1 MKPKI
6 LFYTLST
13 HLGGGIETVTIEYVN
28 DFIKNGYDVDL
39 LVDYDMGENEKSIV
53 KYIDKSVNVQYLKS
67 VKLSKLI
74 YSFRNKGQKNKIY
87 NLFLYASII
96 LSDFFL
102 WRKKIKELKRNNYVA
117 TITFFQYLPAYITK
131 IKGPKHFI
139 FLHGSVEQFFQGIRK
154 YFKTLF
160 FNKLNSFDY
169 VCTVSQEMLEQLRE
183 MFPKLNN
190 KQETIYNPFD
200 YEKIKEK
207 SKDYS
212 ELSKEERELIK
223 KPYICSVG
231 RINEGQKDF
240 TTLINSYKKLVDE
253 NKIEENLVIVGDGP
267 DLELLEEYI
276 KKLKL
281 ENIKTYML
289 TGDNEKTA
297 KIIAEQLGIDEIFA
311 EVSPEDKY
319 LKVRELQEKNKKV
332 LMVGDGI
339 NDSPALAQADVGMA
353 IGSGT
358 DIAIESAEI
367 VLMGKKL
374 ETIITS
380 IKLSQAT
387 IKNIKQNLFWA
398 FFYNACGIPI
408 AAGVLYILTGH
419 LLNPMIAGLAMGLS
433 SVSVVTNALR
443 LKKFK

>member
-1 MKPKI
+1 M
-6 LFYTLST
+6 FYTLST

-39 LVDYDMGENEKSIV
+39 LVDYDMGEDEKSIV
-53 KYIDKSVNVQYLKS
+53 KYMDKNVNVQYLKS
-67 VKLSKLI
+67 IKLSKLI

-102 WRKKIKELKRNNYVA
+102 WRKEIKKLRKNTYVA

-131 IKGPKHFI
+131 IKGAKHFI
-139 FLHGSVEQFFQGIRK
+139 FLHGSVEHFFQGIRK
-154 YFKTLF
+154 YFKKLF
-160 FNKLNSFDY
+160 LKKLNKFDY
-169 VCTVSQEMLEQLRE
+169 VCTVSEEMLDQLRE
-183 MFPKLNN
+183 VFPKLTN

-212 ELSKEERELIK
+212 ELSKEERELIT

-281 ENIKTYML
+281 EQRVFFLGRKNNPYVWIDNCKLFVLSTKFEGFGLVL
-289 TGDNEKTA
+289 TESM
-297 KIIAEQLGIDEIFA
+297 IL
-311 EVSPEDKY
+311 
-319 LKVRELQEKNKKV
+319 NKKV
-332 LMVGDGI
+332 ISSNCLVGPKEILENGKYGK
-339 NDSPALAQADVGMA
+339 LFE
-353 IGSGT
+353 IGNVEELSEKILITLGEEEKET
-358 DIAIESAEI
+358 EEYVIKKFNT
-367 VLMGKKL
+367 GFKKL
-374 ETIITS
+374 LEL
-380 IKLSQAT
+380 IK
-387 IKNIKQNLFWA
+387 
-398 FFYNACGIPI
+398 G
-408 AAGVLYILTGH
+408 
-419 LLNPMIAGLAMGLS
+419 
-433 SVSVVTNALR
+433 
-443 LKKFK
+443 

>member
-281 ENIKTYML
+281 EQRVFFLGRKNNPYVWIDNCKLFVLSTKFEGLPVVLTESLLLNKKIVVSNCKTGIIEITEKGRYGEL
-289 TGDNEKTA
+289 FEIGDVKELSKKILITLNKKDEKTEEYA
-297 KIIAEQLGIDEIFA
+297 IKKFNTGFEKLLKIIEE
-311 EVSPEDKY
+311 
-319 LKVRELQEKNKKV
+319 
-332 LMVGDGI
+332 
-339 NDSPALAQADVGMA
+339 
-353 IGSGT
+353 
-358 DIAIESAEI
+358 
-367 VLMGKKL
+367 
-374 ETIITS
+374 
-380 IKLSQAT
+380 
-387 IKNIKQNLFWA
+387 
-398 FFYNACGIPI
+398 
-408 AAGVLYILTGH
+408 
-419 LLNPMIAGLAMGLS
+419 
-433 SVSVVTNALR
+433 
-443 LKKFK
+443 

>member
-13 HLGGGIETVTIEYVN
+13 HLGGGIETVTIKYVN

-39 LVDYDMGENEKSIV
+39 LVDYDMGEDEKSIE
-53 KYIDKSVNVQYLKS
+53 KYMDKNVNIQYLKS
-67 VKLSKLI
+67 VKLSKSI

-96 LSDFFL
+96 LTDFFL
-102 WRKKIKELKRNNYVA
+102 WRKEIKKLKKNNYVA

-131 IKGPKHFI
+131 IKGAKHFI
-139 FLHGSVEQFFQGIRK
+139 FLHGSVEHFFQGIRK
-154 YFKTLF
+154 YFKKLF
-160 FNKLNSFDY
+160 FKKLNKFDY
-169 VCTVSQEMLEQLRE
+169 VCTVSEEMLDQLRE
-183 MFPKLNN
+183 VFPKLTN

-212 ELSKEERELIK
+212 ELSKEERELIT

-281 ENIKTYML
+281 EQRVFFLGRKNNPYVWIDNCKLFVLSTKFEGFGLVL
-289 TGDNEKTA
+289 TESM
-297 KIIAEQLGIDEIFA
+297 IL
-311 EVSPEDKY
+311 
-319 LKVRELQEKNKKV
+319 NKKV
-332 LMVGDGI
+332 ISSNCLVGPKEILENGKYGK
-339 NDSPALAQADVGMA
+339 LFE
-353 IGSGT
+353 IGNVEELSEKILITLGEEEKET
-358 DIAIESAEI
+358 EEYVIKKFNT
-367 VLMGKKL
+367 GFKKL
-374 ETIITS
+374 LEL
-380 IKLSQAT
+380 IK
-387 IKNIKQNLFWA
+387 
-398 FFYNACGIPI
+398 G
-408 AAGVLYILTGH
+408 
-419 LLNPMIAGLAMGLS
+419 
-433 SVSVVTNALR
+433 
-443 LKKFK
+443 

>member
-39 LVDYDMGENEKSIV
+39 LVDYDMGEDEKSIE
-53 KYIDKSVNVQYLKS
+53 KYIDKNVNVQYLKS
-67 VKLSKLI
+67 IKLSKSI

-96 LSDFFL
+96 LTDFFL
-102 WRKKIKELKRNNYVA
+102 WRKEIKKLKKNNYVA

-131 IKGPKHFI
+131 IKGAKHFI
-139 FLHGSVEQFFQGIRK
+139 FLHGSVEHFFQGIRK
-154 YFKTLF
+154 YFKKLF
-160 FNKLNSFDY
+160 LKKLNKFDY
-169 VCTVSQEMLEQLRE
+169 VCTVSEEMLDQLRE
-183 MFPKLNN
+183 VFPKLTN

-281 ENIKTYML
+281 EQRVFFLGRKNNPYVWIDNCKLFVLSTKFEGFGLVL
-289 TGDNEKTA
+289 TESM
-297 KIIAEQLGIDEIFA
+297 IL
-311 EVSPEDKY
+311 
-319 LKVRELQEKNKKV
+319 NKKV
-332 LMVGDGI
+332 ISSNCLVGPKEILENGKYGK
-339 NDSPALAQADVGMA
+339 LFE
-353 IGSGT
+353 IGNVEELSEKILITLGEEEKET
-358 DIAIESAEI
+358 EEYVIKKFNT
-367 VLMGKKL
+367 GFKKL
-374 ETIITS
+374 LEL
-380 IKLSQAT
+380 IK
-387 IKNIKQNLFWA
+387 
-398 FFYNACGIPI
+398 G
-408 AAGVLYILTGH
+408 
-419 LLNPMIAGLAMGLS
+419 
-433 SVSVVTNALR
+433 
-443 LKKFK
+443 